1 MYLNHFFK
9 LKVEEFFNLKVEEN
23 VCSEA
28 EILALEILEILDIK
42 RVKEGTNSPGEF
54 KYAIF

>member
-9 LKVEEFFNLKVEEN
+9 LKVEEN

-42 RVKEGTNSPGEF
+42 RVKEGTNSPSEF

>member
-28 EILALEILEILDIK
+28 EILALEILEILD
-42 RVKEGTNSPGEF
+42 KEG
-54 KYAIF
+54 